1 MGISDIKT
9 QPTGG
14 NMVVEIKGE
23 NLVIS
28 IPLAKPYQ
36 PSASGKSLTVA
47 SSRGIV
53 QTAVQVDGKV
63 LKIGVN
69 AFIEK

>member
-1 MGISDIKT
+1 M
-9 QPTGG
+9 Q
-14 NMVVEIKGE
+14 VEIKGE

-53 QTAVQVDGKV
+53 QTAVQIDGKTV
-63 LKIGVN
+63 KIGVN
-69 AFIEK
+69 AFVER